1 MPEQASPTRGGRRRR
16 LAAPQ
21 CASDDDA
28 FALSSSYCWCPCSAD
43 CHGRRCIYVAASTV
57 QAIAAACD
65 GGRRERRSSLRI
77 LLGMI
82 FSHGGSI
89 RALTVSFQEAL
100 LRRVVGQLL
109 GTPETPFAHVWYL
122 FKCFDVWRRL
132 GLSNTGVDFSGTCR
146 VTAFLQAAVGS
157 SLRLCFAC
165 WKKEST
171 ESKIS
176 NQLRK
181 QSDFRS
187 AASARVANSFCTKF
201 ANMSLKI
208 VFQEFREACA
218 GPGKEMMQRYRKAVQ
233 NNSSL
238 SSLLFIDPEVLLR
251 KTLNGWLMEI
261 FSAKHSSICLGMTN
275 SLSDQNVMHSN
286 MAIINRCFWEW
297 SLAHHVRQ
305 HGDIVARLDGS
316 VIRLQKSRSSLGERT
331 FGILYICSVQ
341 DLARLWFSMASQ
353 HFKTRLFQRVSQL
366 TERSADFRS
375 AVLSGKHVLLRR
387 REQHVVLTAWLRV
400 ARRPRGRQR
409 WIARAALARWLAAG
423 AVLSV
428 SHAFQTW
435 RWAVARMA
443 RRFGAERR
451 EELADE
457 ASRAV
462 ERASRA
468 EQRVDR
474 VLRGAVALLER
485 TVRRRL
491 VAELWCVWRNS
502 AVC

>member
-109 GTPETPFAHVWYL
+109 GTPETPFAHVWFL
-122 FKCFDVWRRL
+122 FKCFDLWRRS
-132 GLSNTGVDFSGTCR
+132 GLSNTELDVSGRCR
-146 VTAFLQAAVGS
+146 VIAFLQAADGS
-157 SLRLCFAC
+157 IVRACFAC
-165 WKKEST
+165 WKQEST
-171 ESKIS
+171 ESKIG
-176 NQLRK
+176 NQRRK
-181 QSDFRS
+181 QSSFRS
-187 AASARVANSFCTKF
+187 AASTRVTNSFCGRF
-201 ANMSLKI
+201 ASMSLKI
-208 VFQEFREACA
+208 AFHEFREACA
-218 GPGKEMMQRYRKAVQ
+218 GPGKELMQRYRKTIQ
-233 NNSSL
+233 NSSCL
-238 SSLLFIDPEVLLR
+238 SSLLCTDPEVLLR
-251 KTLNGWLMEI
+251 RALNGWQMEI
-261 FSAKHSSICLGMTN
+261 FSAKHTSVFLGMKN
-275 SLSDQNVMHSN
+275 SLSEQSVMHSN
-286 MAIINRCFWEW
+286 VAIMSRCFWEW
-297 SLAHHVRQ
+297 SLERHVRQ
-305 HGDIVARLDGS
+305 HGDIVARKDGL
-316 VIRLQKSRSSLGERT
+316 VIRLQKNRSA
-331 FGILYICSVQ
+331 FGDRIFAILYICSLQ
-341 DLARLWFSMASQ
+341 SLARLWFFMASQ
-353 HFKTRLFQRVSQL
+353 NFKTRLFQRVSQL
-366 TERSADFRS
+366 TQRTTDFQS
-375 AVLSGKHVLLRR
+375 AVLSGKHLLVRR
-387 REQHVVLTAWLRV
+387 REQHVLLTAWLRV
-400 ARRPRGRQR
+400 TRRPRGRQR

-428 SHAFQTW
+428 SHAFQSW
-435 RWAVARMA
+435 RWVVARMA